1 MVKNR
6 STTLDIAYIAIC
18 AALTLVLKFAGD
30 FIPFLKMPQGGS
42 IEIELIILF
51 FASFVLGYKKGI
63 ICGLVFWILSFIL
76 GQASWFVT
84 IPQYLLDYIIPYIL
98 IGLSSLFCFKS
109 IKNKTLSIDIAVFIA
124 MCLKY
129 LSNVLSGV
137 FFYFPDGQ
145 SAGSIGA
152 WIYSLSYN
160 FAYNFVTMIIC
171 LIVVPIVIERLGKR
185 LGK

>member
-1 MVKNR
+1 MSKSR
-6 STTLDIAYIAIC
+6 STTKDIAYIAIC

-51 FASFVLGYKKGI
+51 FASFTFGYAKGI
-63 ICGLVFWILSFIL
+63 ITGLLFWVLSFIC
-76 GQASWFVT
+76 GQASWFVNV
-84 IPQYLLDYIIPYIL
+84 PQYLLDYIIPYVV
-98 IGLSSLFCFKS
+98 IGLSSLFAIKA
-109 IKNKTLSIDIAVFIA
+109 IKNKTLTIDIAVFIS

-137 FFYFPDGQ
+137 FFYFPDGEA
-145 SAGSIGA
+145 AGSAGA

-160 FAYNFVTMIIC
+160 FGYNFVTMIVC
-171 LIVVPIVIERLGKR
+171 LIVVPVVIDRLSKR
-185 LGK
+185 LSK